1 MAGTL
6 SVNCT
11 SDASWQDGA
20 AGVAATCF
28 IYKEAASDWEGLLC
42 MCTAAFQIHAENN
55 NVAELHA
62 AQLAL
67 QLADRA
73 MQHMRIHA
81 YEVRHLEVLTDSQY
95 AVPRLENSQPHLHG
109 IPVEYKWNPRGDSS
123 ISVVNSIA
131 RQYVWAIGNKAGAST
146 ASLMHLAS
154 GLPAWTR
161 HEYLHRQYR
170 N

>member
-20 AGVAATCF
+20 AGVAASCF

-42 MCTAAFQIHAENN
+42 ICTAAFQIHAENN
-55 NVAELHA
+55 NVAELRA

-73 MQHMRIHA
+73 MQHMHIHA
-81 YEVRHLEVLTDSQY
+81 SEVRHLEVLSDSQY
-95 AVPRLENSQPHLHG
+95 AVPRMQNSQPHLHG

-131 RQYVWAIGNKAGAST
+131 RAVRVGNWEQGWCLYRILDAPSQRPAG
-146 ASLMHLAS
+146 LD
-154 GLPAWTR
+154 
-161 HEYLHRQYR
+161 
-170 N
+170 